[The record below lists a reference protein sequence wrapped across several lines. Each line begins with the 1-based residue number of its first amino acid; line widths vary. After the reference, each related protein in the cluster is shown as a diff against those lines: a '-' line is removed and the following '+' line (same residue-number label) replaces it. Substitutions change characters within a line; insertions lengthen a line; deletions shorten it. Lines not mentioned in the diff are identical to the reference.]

1 MKPIPGTQGFM
12 ASEDGVIY
20 DPEGEIRN
28 TYNNADGYVTSSVKL
43 LDGSWVTFGVQRLVA
58 LAWLECPGD
67 PKDYL
72 VNHIDLDIENNHVN
86 NLEWVTVEQNNIH
99 AALFGMR
106 SSRIQ
111 LKGIKLGRK
120 ESVTKLAF
128 SIGSMAHTTGI
139 SKFDIWK
146 SIKDKV
152 AVDGWKFYYLKS
164 GEKPKEMHSDKQF
177 TKGVSRDAAFYEK
190 KPIWIKDLDTGE
202 VIEYESVTAAS
213 KAHGVP
219 QNHVN
224 FAICKEGKPR
234 LFKGS
239 YLVSDSG
246 EFPELSAEEI
256 EKRKASGG
264 RTVVG
269 YLVEKKQM
277 VLASSASSFVKEY
290 NLSKKAITTA
300 LKQNRLVVR
309 SGWLFAYDSP
319 ENRERLFEEIKRLA
333 GCVQAE
339 SKE

>member
-1 MKPIPGTQGFM
+1 MHLRGL
-12 ASEDGVIY
+12 
-20 DPEGEIRN
+20 
-28 TYNNADGYVTSSVKL
+28 SV
-43 LDGSWVTFGVQRLVA
+43 LV
-58 LAWLECPGD
+58 
-67 PKDYL
+67 
-72 VNHIDLDIENNHVN
+72 
-86 NLEWVTVEQNNIH
+86 
-99 AALFGMR
+99 
-106 SSRIQ
+106 
-111 LKGIKLGRK
+111 
-120 ESVTKLAF
+120 
-128 SIGSMAHTTGI
+128 
-139 SKFDIWK
+139 
-146 SIKDKV
+146 
-152 AVDGWKFYYLKS
+152 
-164 GEKPKEMHSDKQF
+164 
-177 TKGVSRDAAFYEK
+177 
-190 KPIWIKDLDTGE
+190 
-202 VIEYESVTAAS
+202 
-213 KAHGVP
+213 
-219 QNHVN
+219 
-224 FAICKEGKPR
+224 
-234 LFKGS
+234 KGS